1 MVEDT
6 ELDKFINDELKK
18 DIDQSDNI
26 DPSVDANINEMGY
39 LWNRTHEKFKADNIC
54 FKCKKKIKTKKNE
67 KVDKKAHAIEAKKV
81 EPGVIAFVCLCE
93 SCWDKMIQNSTKT
106 KTLK

>member
-1 MVEDT
+1 MEDK

-18 DIDQSDNI
+18 DITQEENI

-67 KVDKKAHAIEAKKV
+67 KEEKKAHAVEAKKV

-93 SCWDKMIQNSTKT
+93 ECFKKMDKGEEKNDR
-106 KTLK
+106 